1 METKYRDIADGN
13 KQGTFQAEPGT
24 FWSDTKYR
32 DTADRNT
39 IPFLDSTQSAFSL
52 EAKYDD
58 IADGATK
65 QKSARLDIEP
75 DGFK

>member
-1 METKYRDIADGN
+1 MRDYPPL
-13 KQGTFQAEPGT
+13 E
-24 FWSDTKYR
+24 TKYR

>member
-1 METKYRDIADGN
+1 METVGNRLRPHGQSDG
-13 KQGTFQAEPGT
+13 
-24 FWSDTKYR
+24 SDTKYR

-65 QKSARLDIEP
+65 
-75 DGFK
+75 